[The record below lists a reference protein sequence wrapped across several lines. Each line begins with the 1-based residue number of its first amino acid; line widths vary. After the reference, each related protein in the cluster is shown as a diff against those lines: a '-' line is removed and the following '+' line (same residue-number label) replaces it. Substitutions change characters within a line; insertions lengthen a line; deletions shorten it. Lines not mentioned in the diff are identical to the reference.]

1 MNSERDPK
9 KYPKVGDVLTR
20 FGTIRH
26 VTGVATNVRGTLIR
40 VFFDGGD
47 PGDRTCSVSIGAW
60 RGWTQDDCQVLLRDE
75 TSDEG
80 ETPQMLIA
88 THRCGGLVASSWLD
102 DGFDEVNR
110 RLGHDWHAK
119 GYLVSKISVPDGTPM
134 MRWCE
139 CNRQGQQDIGD
150 KSTCTC
156 GPVRHWECNAGCKA
170 KHSAEAVAV
179 QVAVPVISAEKFPP
193 LDRSWSANTEHIAGW
208 NDCRNTMLAAA
219 PEASQPVL
227 DRPASIGGTTFGVG
241 VSVRT
246 LVAAAQRRYEAEQTP
261 ASQAER
267 QALIDA
273 LRRPVVDAEIA
284 TLRSAIRD
292 MALLLR
298 SREWADQFNTDH
310 DVTDLEVQIT
320 ELVGTATKLREQN
333 AALVA
338 AMQNIADEFVP
349 GDEQKLYG
357 TPTDVLDRIRSTAWA
372 ALTSAKGGAQ

>member
-9 KYPKVGDVLTR
+9 KYPKAGDVLTR

-156 GPVRHWECNAGCKA
+156 GPVRHWECNSGCKA
-170 KHSAEAVAV
+170 KHVTESVAA
-179 QVAVPVISAEKFPP
+179 QATVPDGWPTEEMISAFADEFSVYRQRETFGPAF
-193 LDRSWSANTEHIAGW
+193 RAA
-208 NDCRNTMLAAA
+208 LAAA
-219 PEASQPVL
+219 PKVP
-227 DRPASIGGTTFGVG
+227 
-241 VSVRT
+241 
-246 LVAAAQRRYEAEQTP
+246 QT
-261 ASQAER
+261 AD
-267 QALIDA
+267 DA
-273 LRRPVVDAEIA
+273 A

-320 ELVGTATKLREQN
+320 ELVGTATELCEQH

-338 AMQNIADEFVP
+338 ALERMLAMHDTMMTKVNHGASFFDADCLREMNEAPSQAAQAIA
-349 GDEQKLYG
+349 
-357 TPTDVLDRIRSTAWA
+357 ST
-372 ALTSAKGGAQ
+372 KGGAQ